1 LREAVVTWHSKETLA
16 TPGYFLKDNH
26 VVPLFANVYIQ
37 IRQRHTTVNSSLNL
51 PSEKCAAFRIAIS
64 NGESQLGFPN
74 CRIML
79 RQHLVQLVNI
89 ARLACLISPES
100 GEKERNP
107 ELPSW
112 VC

>member
-1 LREAVVTWHSKETLA
+1 M
-16 TPGYFLKDNH
+16 
-26 VVPLFANVYIQ
+26 
-37 IRQRHTTVNSSLNL
+37 NSSLNL

-100 GEKERNP
+100 GEKEKNGIAFMGLLKNGIITP
-107 ELPSW
+107 EEGK
-112 VC
+112 